1 VHWLLSSPKPPIK
14 SLPQSRLCDNLHNT
28 WRGGVVLS
36 ILQRNVFYDVLI
48 LVKHLRSAASLLSPH
63 CSLLIVI
70 SLLLIALSSSSLSS
84 SLLSLPHHPR
94 VSRPVLSNALRT
106 FIGRF
111 RESLGVKV
119 MKTLRRESDSAIHA
133 AIDTLVTL
141 LCVSFHLRRAA
152 LLAVLVVF
160 LTQHASTQ
168 MCNACLME
176 EKTLIAVLV
185 TWS

>member
-1 VHWLLSSPKPPIK
+1 
-14 SLPQSRLCDNLHNT
+14 
-28 WRGGVVLS
+28 
-36 ILQRNVFYDVLI
+36 
-48 LVKHLRSAASLLSPH
+48 
-63 CSLLIVI
+63 
-70 SLLLIALSSSSLSS
+70 
-84 SLLSLPHHPR
+84 
-94 VSRPVLSNALRT
+94 
-106 FIGRF
+106 
-111 RESLGVKV
+111 V